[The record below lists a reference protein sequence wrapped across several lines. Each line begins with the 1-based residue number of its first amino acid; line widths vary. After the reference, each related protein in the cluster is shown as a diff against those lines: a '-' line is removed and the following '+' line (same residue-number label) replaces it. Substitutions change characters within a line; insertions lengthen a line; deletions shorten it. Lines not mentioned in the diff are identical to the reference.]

1 MEDFCQLVLAYVLR
15 APATVRSTPQLP
27 NILELALAST
37 LLPAGQTVMTA
48 LELIEDLLRSVLA
61 TDVAADQP
69 VLQAVVQQYGQ
80 KIMVTVLQGIAQE
93 YPEDS
98 QDPVTGIVKAL
109 CGLVPP
115 ETVRQWIS
123 VALEGLP
130 GHIIPVSSKQETLQ
144 MFERYVHAFVYN
156 GVLMRYSV
164 FAEGN
169 PELVKSAIRL
179 YVRTARRAR
188 DRRDRMSNTLS
199 ERR

>member
-1 MEDFCQLVLAYVLR
+1 MEDFCQLVLAYVMR
-15 APATVRSTPQLP
+15 APSTVRATPQLP
-27 NILELALAST
+27 NIFELALAST

-61 TDVAADQP
+61 TNGPTDQP

-80 KIMVTVLQGIAQE
+80 KILVTVLQGIAQE

-109 CGLVPP
+109 CGLAPP

-130 GHIIPVSSKQETLQ
+130 GHVIPASSKQETLQ
-144 MFERYVHAFVYN
+144 MFDRYVQFL
-156 GVLMRYSV
+156 G
-164 FAEGN
+164 
-169 PELVKSAIRL
+169 I
-179 YVRTARRAR
+179 
-188 DRRDRMSNTLS
+188 
-199 ERR
+199 